1 MNIDRITDTYD
12 TDYHAGILVITDKAN
27 GSEHCVQLRNNKG
40 RNITQA
46 QFKSG
51 IASHGFDRACQ
62 TFIKL
67 AAS

>member
-1 MNIDRITDTYD
+1 MIIDRITDTYD
-12 TDYHAGILVITDKAN
+12 TDYHAGYLVITDKAN
-27 GSEHCVQLRNNKG
+27 GAEHCVQLRNNNG

-46 QFKSG
+46 QFKSS

-67 AAS
+67 AAN